1 MDPRLAAPEP
11 SNPADAPSPQQ
22 RALARL
28 AASRQRLQSTWLPE
42 PSSART
48 ARTAGRAAGSQ
59 RLSRVWR
66 LWRRRLADVPVVGLA
81 LDAAESWWQNNP
93 WRLAGQTVAG
103 ELDHALTPWIRRH
116 PILTVAL
123 AAGAGY
129 TLISTRAWAWP
140 VVADQW
146 RPLPRR
152 VGRWLLHQI
161 SQAPLQS
168 VMAGLVATAAVAGHR
183 AGADEPDAPA
193 PPVPP
198 SAPADSPTYP
208 PERGTP

>member
-1 MDPRLAAPEP
+1 MDPRLADPHA
-11 SNPADAPSPQQ
+11 ADAAAPSPQQ

-28 AASRQRLQSTWLPE
+28 AASRQRLQSTWLPT
-42 PSSART
+42 PSTGST
-48 ARTAGRAAGSQ
+48 ARKAGRAAGSH
-59 RLSRVWR
+59 RLAGVWR

-81 LDAAESWWQNNP
+81 LDAAEGWWQNNP

-129 TLISTRAWAWP
+129 TLVSTRAWAWP

-152 VGRWLLHQI
+152 IGRWLLHQV

-168 VMAGLVATAAVAGHR
+168 VMAGLMATAAVAGQR
-183 AGADEPDAPA
+183 SGTDDPG
-193 PPVPP
+193 P
-198 SAPADSPTYP
+198 SASPPTP
-208 PERGTP
+208 SNTHTEQGTP